1 MVWALDLDDFRN
13 SCGFGVNPL
22 MSRIKDVLS
31 GGGITGP
38 TGNPTST
45 KPTQSSSTSQ
55 ATTTQNQNRCGRM

>member
-1 MVWALDLDDFRN
+1 MVWAMDLDDFRN
-13 SCGFGVNPL
+13 SCGLGVNPL
-22 MSRIKDVLS
+22 MSKIKDILS

-45 KPTQSSSTSQ
+45 NPTHSPTQ